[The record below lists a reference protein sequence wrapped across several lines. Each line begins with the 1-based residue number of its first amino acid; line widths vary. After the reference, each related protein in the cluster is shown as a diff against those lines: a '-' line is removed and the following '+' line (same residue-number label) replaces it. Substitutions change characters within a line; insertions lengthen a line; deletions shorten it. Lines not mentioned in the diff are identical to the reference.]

1 MSDPND
7 ETPAGYAS
15 PPCLMHEV
23 DPAYSGLA
31 SAADPRQKADVQ
43 RWRKAERDRL
53 VKARLAAPLEQRK
66 AWGAAI
72 AERLADAI
80 GDPSGL
86 TVSAYWPFR
95 GEPDLRGLLKQVIAG
110 GGRAALPVVV
120 AKATPLIFRA
130 WEPRAP
136 LERGVWS
143 IPIPAE
149 GAEEVTPDVVISP
162 VIGFDPDCYR
172 LGYGGGFFD
181 RTLAA
186 LPQRPRVF
194 GVGFTLAAIP
204 TIYPQGHDIPMD
216 CVVTEEAVVHPRE
229 T

>member
-15 PPCLMHEV
+15 PPCLMHEL

-31 SAADPRQKADVQ
+31 DAADPRQKADVQ

-72 AERLADAI
+72 AERLAEAI
-80 GDPSGL
+80 GDPAGL

-120 AKATPLIFRA
+120 AKATPLIFRT

-136 LERGVWS
+136 LERGVWN

-204 TIYPQGHDIPMD
+204 TIYPQAHDIPMD
-216 CVVTEEAVVHPRE
+216 CVVTEESVVHPRE